1 MTTTGTIPATTPSTP
16 TPTGEKADLLGALAK
31 HRFLFRYTV
40 QGLTDEQAAAT
51 PTASELCLGGLIKHV
66 MYGERNW
73 ITFVLEG
80 PSAMEFT
87 EESFVEHAN
96 SFRMLPGETLE
107 GLLAE
112 YEQIA
117 ARTEE
122 VVSALTSLD
131 LSHPLPEAPWF
142 TEDAWSA
149 RRVLTHIIAETA
161 QHAGHADILRETIDG
176 QKSMG

>member
-1 MTTTGTIPATTPSTP
+1 MTTTEIPGLTS
-16 TPTGEKADLLGALAK
+16 EKTDLLGTLAL
-31 HRFLFRYTV
+31 HRSLFRHTV

-66 MYGERNW
+66 AYGEQSW

-80 PSAMEFT
+80 PSAMSFT
-87 EESFVEHAN
+87 EESLVEHAKT
-96 SFRMLPGETLE
+96 FRMLPGETVE

-112 YEQIA
+112 YDRIA
-117 ARTEE
+117 ERTEA
-122 VVSALTSLD
+122 VVAALPSLD

-142 TEDAWSA
+142 TEKAWSA
-149 RRVLTHIIAETA
+149 RRVLAHIIAETT

-176 QKSMG
+176 QKTMG

>member
-1 MTTTGTIPATTPSTP
+1 MTTTEIPTL
-16 TPTGEKADLLGALAK
+16 TGEKADLLATLAQ
-31 HRFLFRYTV
+31 HRFLFRHTV
-40 QGLTDEQAAAT
+40 QGLTNEQAALT

-66 MYGERNW
+66 AYGERNW

-80 PSAMEFT
+80 TSAMEFT
-87 EESFVEHAN
+87 EESFAEHAN

-112 YEQIA
+112 YERIA
-117 ARTEE
+117 ERTEA
-122 VVSALTSLD
+122 VVAALPSLD

-142 TEDAWSA
+142 TEEAWSA
-149 RRVLTHIIAETA
+149 RRVLVHVIAETA

-176 QKSMG
+176 QKTMG

>member
-1 MTTTGTIPATTPSTP
+1 MTSTEIPTL
-16 TPTGEKADLLGALAK
+16 TGEKADLLGTLAQ
-31 HRFLFRYTV
+31 HRFLFRHTV
-40 QGLTDEQAAAT
+40 QGLTNEQAALT

-66 MYGERNW
+66 AYGERNW

-80 PSAMEFT
+80 TSAMEFT
-87 EESFVEHAN
+87 EESFAEHAN
-96 SFRMLPGETLE
+96 SFRMLPGETLD

-112 YEQIA
+112 YERIA
-117 ARTEE
+117 ERTEA
-122 VVSALTSLD
+122 VVAALPSLD

-142 TEDAWSA
+142 TEEAWSA

-176 QKSMG
+176 QKTMG

>member
-1 MTTTGTIPATTPSTP
+1 MTAALIVD
-16 TPTGEKADLLGALAK
+16 EKTDLLTALAK

-40 QGLTDEQAAAT
+40 QGLTDAQAALT

-66 MYGERNW
+66 MSCEQGW

-80 PSAMEFT
+80 PASMEFT
-87 EESFVEHAN
+87 ADSFEEHAN
-96 SFRMLPGETLE
+96 SFRMLPGETLA

-112 YEQIA
+112 YEAIA
-117 ARTEE
+117 ARTEA
-122 VVSALTSLD
+122 VVRDLPSLD
-131 LSHPLPEAPWF
+131 LAHPLPEAPWF
-142 TEDAWSA
+142 TEPAWSA
-149 RRVLTHIIAETA
+149 RRVLVHVIAETA

>member
-1 MTTTGTIPATTPSTP
+1 MTTTEIPTL
-16 TPTGEKADLLGALAK
+16 TGEKADLLGTLAQ

-40 QGLTDEQAAAT
+40 QGLSDEQAALT
-51 PTASELCLGGLIKHV
+51 PTASELCLGGLVKHV
-66 MYGERNW
+66 AYGEQSW

-80 PSAMEFT
+80 HSAMSFT
-87 EESFVEHAN
+87 EESLVEHAN
-96 SFRMLPGETLE
+96 TFRMLPGETLE
-107 GLLAE
+107 GLLAD
-112 YEQIA
+112 YERIA
-117 ARTEE
+117 ERTEA
-122 VVSALTSLD
+122 VVAALPSLD

-142 TEDAWSA
+142 TDAAWSA

>member
-1 MTTTGTIPATTPSTP
+1 MTTTEIPTL
-16 TPTGEKADLLGALAK
+16 TGEKADLLGTLAQ
-31 HRFLFRYTV
+31 HRFLFRHTV
-40 QGLTDEQAAAT
+40 QGLTDEQAALT

-66 MYGERNW
+66 AYGEQHW
-73 ITFVLEG
+73 IDFVLEG
-80 PSAMEFT
+80 TSAMEFT
-87 EESFVEHAN
+87 EETFAEHAD

-112 YEQIA
+112 YERIA
-117 ARTEE
+117 ERTEA
-122 VVSALTSLD
+122 VVAALPSLD

-142 TEDAWSA
+142 TEEAWSA

-176 QKSMG
+176 QKTMG